1 MVVALVRRARVMPAR
16 AILNNE
22 KKPMT
27 LPRRSPAALAASLAL
42 FCAFPLIADA
52 QHDAPYPSRPLRIV
66 VPVAPGGGIDIIARV
81 IAPRLN
87 EALGQ
92 SVIVE
97 NRSGGAMVIGTTY
110 AAKAPPDGH
119 TLIANNSSLAFNAT
133 LYSKLPYD
141 TLKDLAPV
149 SLLVKQ
155 PSIVVV
161 HPSLPVQS
169 IAQLVAL
176 ARSRPGQLAYG
187 SGGSGTSIHLAA
199 ALLAISAKLD
209 LLHVPYKGA
218 APVLVDLVGGQIQM
232 AIPTLAPTL
241 PFVTSKRLKALAVTG
256 STRAAAVPQLPT
268 VAEAGLPGYEFVT
281 WYALSAPGGTPARI
295 VERLNTALAKILGT
309 PEVRRT
315 LTAQGFEPTPSTAE
329 EYGAYLKA
337 EVAKWARVIR
347 VAKIEVE

>member
-1 MVVALVRRARVMPAR
+1 M
-16 AILNNE
+16 
-22 KKPMT
+22 
-27 LPRRSPAALAASLAL
+27 
-42 FCAFPLIADA
+42 
-52 QHDAPYPSRPLRIV
+52 
-66 VPVAPGGGIDIIARV
+66 PVAPGGGIDIIARV

-87 EALGQ
+87 EALGH

-149 SLLVKQ
+149 SLLAKQ

-218 APVLVDLVGGQIQM
+218 APVLIDLVGGQIQM

-268 VAEAGLPGYEFVT
+268 VAEAGIAGYEFVT
-281 WYALSAPGGTPARI
+281 WYALAAPGGTPARI

-329 EYGAYLKA
+329 AYGAYLKA
-337 EVAKWARVIR
+337 EVAKWESVIR
-347 VAKIEVE
+347 LAKIEVE